1 MTLQVKKL
9 NATLG
14 ARVTGVE
21 LGSLTGATFDQLY
34 DLWLEHALLV
44 FPEQHLNKDEQK
56 AFANRFGELEFEL
69 SPIGNVKKDGSL
81 RANDESDSVVQILK
95 GNEGWHYDST
105 YVDVQALATV
115 FTAHRVPSKGGQ
127 TGWADMRAGYAALDG
142 ELKTKIE
149 GLSAY
154 HSLYHSQRKMG
165 HDPKTGSG
173 YGFNDQEPPLRPLV
187 KIHPETGVPA
197 LLIGRHAFNIPGL
210 SEKESEKLLGGLTD
224 FACQAPR
231 VYVHDWTVGDAIL
244 WDNRC
249 LMHRAYPWDFSEAR
263 EMWLA
268 RIAGNPLT
276 ESGIPA
282 PVISESSQS

>member
-1 MTLQVKKL
+1 MTLQVEKL
-9 NATLG
+9 DATFG

-21 LGSLTGATFDQLY
+21 LASINGADFDQLY
-34 DLWLEHALLV
+34 DLWLDRALLV
-44 FPEQHLNKDEQK
+44 FPEQHLTKDQQK
-56 AFANRFGELEFEL
+56 TFANRFGELEFEL
-69 SPIGNVKKDGSL
+69 SPIGNVRKDGSL
-81 RANDESDSVVQILK
+81 RANDASDRVVQILK

-105 YVDVQALATV
+105 YVEVQALATV
-115 FTAHRVPSKGGQ
+115 FTAHQVPSKDGQ
-127 TGWADMRAGYAALDG
+127 TGWADMRAGYAALDDD
-142 ELKTKIE
+142 LKTKIA
-149 GLSAY
+149 GLSAH
-154 HSLYHSQRKMG
+154 HSLYHSQRKIG
-165 HDPKTGSG
+165 HDPKVGSG

-187 KIHPETGVPA
+187 KVHPETGIPA
-197 LLIGRHAFNIPGL
+197 LLIGRHAYDIPGL
-210 SEKESEKLLGGLTD
+210 TEKESETLLQGLTD

-276 ESGIPA
+276 ESGITGF
-282 PVISESSQS
+282 S

>member
-1 MTLQVKKL
+1 MTMQVEKL
-9 NATLG
+9 DATFG
-14 ARVTGVE
+14 ARVTGVA
-21 LGSLTGATFDQLY
+21 LGSISDTGFDQIY

-44 FPEQHLNKDEQK
+44 FPAQHLTKDEQK

-69 SPIGNVKKDGSL
+69 SPIGNIKKDGSL

-105 YVDVQALATV
+105 YVEVQALATV
-115 FTAHRVPSKGGQ
+115 FTAHHVPSKGGQ
-127 TGWADMRAGYAALDG
+127 TGWADMRAGYTALDAD
-142 ELKTKIE
+142 LKTKIE

-154 HSLYHSQRKMG
+154 HSLYHSQRKIG

-173 YGFNDQEPPLRPLV
+173 YGFDDQQPPLRPLV

-197 LLIGRHAFNIPGL
+197 LLIGRHAYDITGL
-210 SEKESEKLLGGLTD
+210 AEKESEKLLRELTD

-231 VYVHDWTVGDAIL
+231 LYIHSWTVGDAIL

-268 RIAGNPLT
+268 RIAGNPET
-276 ESGIPA
+276 ESGSTVTA
-282 PVISESSQS
+282 

>member
-1 MTLQVKKL
+1 MTLQVEKL
-9 NATLG
+9 DATFG

-21 LGSLTGATFDQLY
+21 LASINEVDFDQLY
-34 DLWLEHALLV
+34 DLWLDRALLV
-44 FPEQHLNKDEQK
+44 FPEQHLTKDQQK

-69 SPIGNVKKDGSL
+69 SPIGNVRKDGSL
-81 RANDESDSVVQILK
+81 RANDASDRVVQILK

-105 YVDVQALATV
+105 YVEVQALATV
-115 FTAHRVPSKGGQ
+115 FTAHQVPSKDGQ
-127 TGWADMRAGYAALDG
+127 TGWADMRAGYAALDDD
-142 ELKTKIE
+142 LKTKIK
-149 GLSAY
+149 GLSAH
-154 HSLYHSQRKMG
+154 HSLYHSQRKIG
-165 HDPKTGSG
+165 HDPKVGSG
-173 YGFNDQEPPLRPLV
+173 YGFNDQAPPLRPLV
-187 KIHPETGVPA
+187 KIHPETGIPA
-197 LLIGRHAFNIPGL
+197 LLIGRHAYDIPGL
-210 SEKESEKLLGGLTD
+210 TEKESETLLQGLTD

-276 ESGIPA
+276 ESG
-282 PVISESSQS
+282 STGSS